1 MANQEQLIFGAI
13 VVGVALL
20 YLNSGKDLSA
30 AALAAG
36 PDDDSPSDARKRV
49 DEVEAVAE
57 ALRVNQGKQAK
68 WAAKC

>member
-36 PDDDSPSDARKRV
+36 PDDDTPSDAAIR
-49 DEVEAVAE
+49 
-57 ALRVNQGKQAK
+57 AK
-68 WAAKC
+68 DLEDVGASR